1 MRRTRRRTV
10 GGAEKVTRR
19 RFIKCV
25 GAGSAAL
32 VAPAVER
39 ARKDS
44 GDNYVDLAG
53 AHVLETLG
61 KNNSASSR
69 VQE

>member
-1 MRRTRRRTV
+1 M

-19 RFIKCV
+19 RFIQCV
-25 GAGSAAL
+25 GAASAAL
-32 VAPAVER
+32 LPAVER
-39 ARKDS
+39 AMKDS
-44 GDNYVDLAG
+44 GDNYVDRAG
-53 AHVLETLG
+53 AHVLETLE